1 MQRRPAM
8 TKPEVTI
15 HQAPSVLDPTVKVEV
30 VVPTGGDAISVM
42 FAFTDEGLIVDVFDI
57 VDFRLNI
64 WGMAVCG
71 SIDQGPA
78 GTSSETYDE
87 IVNRLTA

>member
-1 MQRRPAM
+1 MSKKPGGNPGGERRQLTEAERSDGRYDELQARVNAAYEAM
-8 TKPEVTI
+8 R
-15 HQAPSVLDPTVKVEV
+15 AANLNY
-30 VVPTGGDAISVM
+30 
-42 FAFTDEGLIVDVFDI
+42 
-57 VDFRLNI
+57 FRLNI